1 MSPDTTALKS
11 LLQYCQENG
20 RICPQPQRWQE
31 LCKLL
36 PETRRTGAGSGPAPP
51 LILAAWWDTPH
62 LAKIMRLREH
72 LEWADKHGALD
83 EVDKYLRAL
92 PEDQWFHGND

>member
-1 MSPDTTALKS
+1 MSKLKALI
-11 LLQYCQENG
+11 QYCQEYG

-31 LCKLL
+31 LYGLL
-36 PETRRTGAGSGPAPP
+36 PEIKRAGAVRQPALP

-62 LAKIMRLREH
+62 LAKTVRLREH
-72 LEWADKHGALD
+72 LEWADKNGALD

-92 PEDQWFHGND
+92 PEDQWFHEDD

>member
-1 MSPDTTALKS
+1 LLES
-11 LLQYCQENG
+11 LIQYCLENG

-31 LCKLL
+31 LYGLL
-36 PETRRTGAGSGPAPP
+36 PETKRAGAGWEPAPP
-51 LILAAWWDTPH
+51 LILAAWSDTPN

-72 LEWADKHGALD
+72 LEWADKQGALG

-92 PEDQWFHGND
+92 PEDQWFHGAD